1 MNDSKYYDILGV
13 SPDASENE
21 IKKAYRKLAMKYHPD
36 KNPEEGDRF
45 KEISHAYE
53 TLSDP
58 EKRAMYDQYGEDGPG
73 AGGGFHGFGG
83 FPFHN
88 GGEMDEEILEHLFG
102 GGAGFGF
109 GGGPGGP
116 RGAGAGRSQ
125 RKRKGEDLLHNLN
138 VSLEDLYNGK
148 STKLSLEKNIVCSHC
163 QGKGGKAGAVKKCT
177 TCDGRGV
184 KLVVRQI
191 GPGMMQQMQVTCN
204 SCQGEGQTIREK
216 DRCKKCKGNKV
227 VNEKKVLEIF
237 IEKGMRNGEKIPMKG
252 EADQEPGVETGDVI
266 LVLQQKPHPVFERKG
281 SDLHCKITLSLV
293 EALCGFSKILVTHL
307 DGRGVHVES
316 PAGKIIKPGQVKKIV
331 GEGMPLFKRPM
342 DKGDLFITFD
352 VEFPKDNWAAASQLQ
367 QLELLLPA
375 RGALPIEPELVD
387 HCSLV
392 EASMDDFGSHS
403 HSGRQAYESDSE
415 DEDDHGRGPGVQCAQ
430 S

>member
-1 MNDSKYYDILGV
+1 
-13 SPDASENE
+13 
-21 IKKAYRKLAMKYHPD
+21 
-36 KNPEEGDRF
+36 
-45 KEISHAYE
+45 
-53 TLSDP
+53 
-58 EKRAMYDQYGEDGPG
+58 MYDRYGEDGPG
-73 AGGGFHGFGG
+73 AGGGFGGFGG
-83 FPFHN
+83 FGFP
-88 GGEMDEEILEHLFG
+88 GDMDEEIFEHIFG
-102 GGAGFGF
+102 GGGFGF
-109 GGGPGGP
+109 GGGAGP
-116 RGAGAGRSQ
+116 RGPRGSSQ

-148 STKLSLEKNIVCSHC
+148 STKLSLEKNVICSHC
-163 QGKGGKAGAVKKCT
+163 QGKGGKAGAVKKCS

-204 SCQGEGQTIREK
+204 TCQGEGQTIREK
-216 DRCKKCKGNKV
+216 DRCKKCKGKKV

-293 EALCGFSKILVTHL
+293 ESLCGFSKVLLTHL
-307 DGRGVHVES
+307 DGRGIHVES
-316 PAGKIIKPGQVKKIV
+316 PAGKVIKPGQVKKIV
-331 GEGMPLFKRPM
+331 GEGMPHFKRPM
-342 DKGDLFITFD
+342 DKGDLYITFD
-352 VEFPKDNWAAASQLQ
+352 VEFPKDGWMTDPSQMQ
-367 QLELLLPA
+367 QLEKLLPT

-387 HCSLV
+387 HYTLTDG
-392 EASMDDFGSHS
+392 SMDDFGSHS
-403 HSGRQAYESDSE
+403 HTGRNAYDSDSE
-415 DEDDHGRGPGVQCAQ
+415 DDDDHGRGGPGVQCAQ